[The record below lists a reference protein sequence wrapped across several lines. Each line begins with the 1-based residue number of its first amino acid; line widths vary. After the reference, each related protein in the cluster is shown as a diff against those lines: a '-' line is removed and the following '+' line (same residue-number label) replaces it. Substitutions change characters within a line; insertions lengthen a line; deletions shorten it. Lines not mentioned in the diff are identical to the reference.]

1 MNSPS
6 QNADAR
12 RPRPVIIEVAI
23 NGARTRST
31 HPHVPLRIDEIVA
44 SIDACAGNGATVFH
58 VHAGLPVVG
67 AGGHHDSAVYIEAFA
82 QVLERRPGLL
92 LYPTLPGGGA
102 GTCMAERLQHV
113 RELAGQG
120 MAGFIPV
127 DPGTMNYG
135 AIDAHGVPP
144 DSDAVYQTTFAD
156 TSWAL
161 KLARELGL
169 PCTLSAFEAGFVR
182 LAEAHRLAGTL
193 PPGSILKL
201 EFSSG
206 RRLFGLS
213 PDAEGLDAL
222 LRLFDHQRLAW
233 MVTLRDGNVCED
245 LAALALARGGHV
257 RVGLEDYS
265 GPEAWRNEELVAQV
279 RTLALAQGRRIAH
292 VEELQTL
299 LQMTAD

>member
-1 MNSPS
+1 MNSLS
-6 QNADAR
+6 NTAVAR
-12 RPRPVIIEVAI
+12 DPGSVIIEVAI

-31 HPHVPLRIDEIVA
+31 HPHVPLSIDEIVA
-44 SIDACAGNGATVFH
+44 SIEACAQNGATVFH

-82 QVLERRPGLL
+82 RVLERRPGLL

-102 GTCMAERLQHV
+102 GTRMAERLQHV
-113 RELAGQG
+113 RELAGHG

-135 AIDAHGVPP
+135 AIDAQGAPP
-144 DSDAVYQTTFAD
+144 ESGAVYQTTFAD

-161 KLARELGL
+161 KLARELKL
-169 PCTLSAFEAGFVR
+169 PCTLSAFEPGFVR

-193 PPGSILKL
+193 PPGSIVKL

-213 PDAEGLDAL
+213 PDAEGLDAW
-222 LRLFDHQRLAW
+222 LRLFDPGRLPW
-233 MVTLRDGNVCED
+233 MVTLRDGNVCD
-245 LAALALARGGHV
+245 HLAALALARGGHV

-265 GPEAWRNEELVAQV
+265 GPQAWRNEELVAQA
-279 RTLALAQGRRIAH
+279 RTLALAQGRRLAH
-292 VEELQTL
+292 VEELQEL
-299 LQMTAD
+299 LHMTVA